1 MMRLRQISEALQPN
15 FKNGFPR
22 PLCGA
27 DVLEYVK
34 IYFVSVLFCL
44 NRKPLKDDFIH
55 VNRTKAEQHQN
66 GTVTNCLFSTSVNNL
81 FVHASI

>member
-44 NRKPLKDDFIH
+44 NRKPLKDDYYSRES
-55 VNRTKAEQHQN
+55 NKSRT
-66 GTVTNCLFSTSVNNL
+66 TSEWNSN
-81 FVHASI
+81 